1 MPPEA
6 VAAPTED
13 ETSRASVK
21 ASVPAETS
29 TKLDRAA
36 AMAAS
41 MSSAG
46 EEDGNIR
53 NVKQPMINL
62 HFLLLLVK

>member
-1 MPPEA
+1 
-6 VAAPTED
+6 
-13 ETSRASVK
+13 
-21 ASVPAETS
+21 
-29 TKLDRAA
+29 
-36 AMAAS
+36 MAAS